1 MTIRNSLRT
10 AAVLAAGTFTLA
22 LTACSADNPSPPQ
35 KDRASE
41 SRTTAPEPEQ
51 PPAPD
56 RTAAPD
62 DGGGSGLA
70 QVTGRDSIVLTIT
83 HVERSASGKSITVS
97 ATLKNTG
104 TKSFFG
110 ISAYGGTDAS
120 ITGRMHSLA
129 GATLTD
135 AANSLRYYVLRDTAG
150 GCLCSTALRALDAGE
165 MVPVFAQFPAPPA
178 SVRSADFQLPTFPNA
193 TIPLGAAR

>member
-1 MTIRNSLRT
+1 MTIQNSLRT
-10 AAVLAAGTFTLA
+10 AGVLAASTLA
-22 LTACSADNPSPPQ
+22 LTACSADDTSAPQ

-51 PPAPD
+51 PSAPD
-56 RTAAPD
+56 RTTGPD
-62 DGGGSGLA
+62 DGGDRVID

-83 HVERSASGKSITVS
+83 GVERSASGKSVTVS

-104 TKSFFG
+104 TKGFFG

-165 MVPVFAQFPAPPA
+165 TVPVFAQFPAPPDN
-178 SVRSADFQLPTFPNA
+178 VRSADFQLPTFPNA